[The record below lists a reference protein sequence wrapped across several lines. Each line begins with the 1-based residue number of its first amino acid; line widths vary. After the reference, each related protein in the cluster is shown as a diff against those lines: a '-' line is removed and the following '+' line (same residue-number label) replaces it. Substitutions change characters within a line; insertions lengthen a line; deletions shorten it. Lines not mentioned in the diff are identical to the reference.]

1 MPFTVSIKLDDSLLN
16 TIHTFNVEVYNEPP
30 VFTTPPASMLT
41 VKLSNNYVYTL
52 PPYSDPQNN
61 SVTVTVNS
69 VNPVALTFVKVATD

>member
-16 TIHTFNVEVYNEPP
+16 TIHSFNVDVYNEPP
-30 VFTTPPASMLT
+30 VFNTPPASVLT
-41 VKLSNNYVYTL
+41 VKLSNNFVYIL

-69 VNPVALTFVKVATD
+69 VNPEALTFVNVSSD